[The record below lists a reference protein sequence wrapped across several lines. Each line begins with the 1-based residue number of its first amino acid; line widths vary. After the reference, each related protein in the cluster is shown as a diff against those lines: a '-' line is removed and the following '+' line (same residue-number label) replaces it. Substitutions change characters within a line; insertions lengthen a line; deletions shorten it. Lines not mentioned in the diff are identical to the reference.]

1 MFIQTEATP
10 NPSTLKFIPEQQI
23 MAQGTA
29 NFNDAAAAARSPLAT
44 RLFGVEG
51 IDSVFLGSDFITVT
65 KENDKDWQVLKPMI
79 LESLMNHFSSGD
91 AIIQAD
97 AEKTADG
104 DAGEDDAIVT
114 QIKELLET
122 RVRPAVAQDGGDI
135 IFDRFEDGIVYLTM
149 MGACSGCPS
158 SGATLKHGI
167 ENMLRYYIPEITEV
181 RAAE

>member
-10 NPSTLKFIPEQQI
+10 NPSTLKFIPEQTI
-23 MAQGTA
+23 MGQGTA
-29 NFNDAAAAARSPLAT
+29 NFNDKETAVRSPLAT
-44 RLFGVEG
+44 RLFNVDGV
-51 IDSVFLGSDFITVT
+51 DSIFLGSDFITVT
-65 KENDKDWQVLKPMI
+65 KDDEQDWQVLKPMV
-79 LESLMNHFSSGD
+79 LEALMNHFNSGEAVIKEEAAAND
-91 AIIQAD
+91 
-97 AEKTADG
+97 
-104 DAGEDDAIVT
+104 DAGEDSELVK

-135 IFDRFEDGIVYLTM
+135 IFHRFEEGVVYLTM

-181 RAAE
+181 REA

>member
-23 MAQGTA
+23 MTQGTA
-29 NFNDAAAAARSPLAT
+29 NFNDEASASRSPLAT

-51 IDSVFLGSDFITVT
+51 VDSVFLGSDFITVT
-65 KENDKDWQVLKPMI
+65 KDGERDWQVLKPMV
-79 LESLMNHFSSGD
+79 LEALMNHFNSGEVN
-91 AIIQAD
+91 IQSD
-97 AEKTADG
+97 EDKVEDVG
-104 DAGEDDAIVT
+104 DEDAIVT

-135 IFDRFEDGIVYLTM
+135 IFQKFEDGIVYLTM

-167 ENMLRYYIPEITEV
+167 ENMLRYYIPEIIEV

>member
-29 NFNDAAAAARSPLAT
+29 NFNDAKAAARSPLAI

-51 IDSVFLGSDFITVT
+51 VDSVFLGSDFITVT
-65 KENDKDWQVLKPMI
+65 KGDDKDWQVLKPMI
-79 LESLMNHFSSGD
+79 LESLMNHFNSGE
-91 AIIQAD
+91 AIIQSD
-97 AEKTADG
+97 EEKAVDTG
-104 DAGEDDAIVT
+104 DEDPVVT

-135 IFDRFEDGIVYLTM
+135 IFQKFEDGVVYLTM

-181 RAAE
+181 REAV